1 MRDSGFDE
9 ALKERGLAVILMVIQ
24 YQNLRELDPSDVLT
38 LLQIPRI
45 NKVIQRVSASFDI
58 SQFVR
63 ALAQTV
69 MSNDNVEIGDALN
82 ALVEK
87 VLKLKALMNMKVTF
101 ATISSILQH
110 LLESDEQKEV
120 ALRLLKQLEDINIET
135 YN

>member
-1 MRDSGFDE
+1 M
-9 ALKERGLAVILMVIQ
+9 
-24 YQNLRELDPSDVLT
+24 
-38 LLQIPRI
+38 
-45 NKVIQRVSASFDI
+45 IQRVSASFDI

-69 MSNDNVEIGDALN
+69 MSNDNVEVADALN

-87 VLKLKALMNMKVTF
+87 VLKLKGLMNMKVTF

-110 LLESDEQKEV
+110 LLQSDEQEEV
-120 ALRLLKQLEDINIET
+120 AVRLLKQLEDINIET